1 MASGGETQEL
11 EKDCNAAPNDSD
23 DGEKP
28 TGQLNEYDEAC
39 DVEVKHPEEEE
50 SAEVATITAPVRQTG
65 CYNDD
70 EDEADDELLQQAC
83 LPVSGAPIPPG
94 DEPPQNADEYLRQVQ
109 WERLHCEGIVD
120 VDVEVKPARKRNNRS
135 RQRGGLLDYFERSN
149 DKLPE
154 DLQPCPEWAEDVSQ
168 VFRALRDRCLQLRSQ
183 SKNSEKSKRSGLL
196 NMGYDAWRDRCKTL
210 SPSTALLAPQDTVS
224 LNHLVV
230 VMVETWISHF
240 DPESAD
246 NAGQTECAET
256 NKTEVTALENQ
267 RVSQWVFAALAFVEE
282 PLFDDIQYQL
292 QRLRRAC
299 QRFIVKTHNETD
311 GQEWLDVR
319 NQAAVLMAIV
329 TKVFGQM

>member
-1 MASGGETQEL
+1 
-11 EKDCNAAPNDSD
+11 
-23 DGEKP
+23 
-28 TGQLNEYDEAC
+28 
-39 DVEVKHPEEEE
+39 
-50 SAEVATITAPVRQTG
+50 
-65 CYNDD
+65 
-70 EDEADDELLQQAC
+70 
-83 LPVSGAPIPPG
+83 
-94 DEPPQNADEYLRQVQ
+94 
-109 WERLHCEGIVD
+109 
-120 VDVEVKPARKRNNRS
+120 
-135 RQRGGLLDYFERSN
+135 
-149 DKLPE
+149 
-154 DLQPCPEWAEDVSQ
+154 
-168 VFRALRDRCLQLRSQ
+168 
-183 SKNSEKSKRSGLL
+183 
-196 NMGYDAWRDRCKTL
+196 MGYDAWRDRCKTL